1 MQAILSLGSNLGNRA
16 ENLSRATQL
25 LTERVGTL
33 VVCSAVYE
41 SEPWGFCS
49 ENAFANSVLI
59 IQTDLTPQKLLAE
72 TQAIERLMGRTE
84 KSHAGHYHDR
94 IIDIDLIDCDG
105 QMLQSTDLTLPHPLM
120 HLRPFVLQPLV
131 EILPQWRHPIFGK
144 TAKELLENHPMIQ

>member
-25 LTERVGTL
+25 LTESVGTL

-49 ENAFANSVLI
+49 ENSFANSVLI
-59 IQTDLTPQKLLAE
+59 IKTDLTPQTLLAE

-84 KSHAGHYHDR
+84 KSHAGQYHDR

-105 QMLQSTDLTLPHPLM
+105 QTLQSPDLTLPHPLM
-120 HLRPFVLQPLV
+120 HQRPFVLQPLA
-131 EILPQWRHPIFGK
+131 EILPNWRHPIFRK
-144 TAKELLENHPMIQ
+144 TAKELLAEIHQ

>member
-33 VVCSAVYE
+33 VVCSAVYK
-41 SEPWGFCS
+41 SEPWEFRS

-59 IQTDLTPQKLLAE
+59 IETDLTPQALLAE
-72 TQAIERLMGRTE
+72 TQTIERLMGRTE
-84 KSHAGHYHDR
+84 KSHAGQYHDR

-105 QMLQSTDLTLPHPLM
+105 QTLQSPDLTLPHPLM
-120 HLRPFVLQPLV
+120 HLRPFVLQPLA
-131 EILPQWRHPIFGK
+131 EILPNWRHPIFRK
-144 TAKELLENHPMIQ
+144 TAKELLAEIHQ

>member
-33 VVCSAVYE
+33 VVCSTVYE

-49 ENAFANSVLI
+49 ENSFANSVLI
-59 IQTDLTPQKLLAE
+59 IKTDLTPQTLLAE

-84 KSHAGHYHDR
+84 KSHAGQYHDR

-105 QMLQSTDLTLPHPLM
+105 QTLQSPDLTLPHPLM
-120 HLRPFVLQPLV
+120 HLRPFVLLPLA
-131 EILPQWRHPIFGK
+131 EILPNWRHPIFRK
-144 TAKELLENHPMIQ
+144 TAKELLAEIHQ

>member
-41 SEPWGFCS
+41 FEPWGFCS
-49 ENAFANSVLI
+49 ENAFVNCVLVI
-59 IQTDLTPQKLLAE
+59 ETDLTPQALLAE

-84 KSHAGHYHDR
+84 KSHAGQYHDR

-105 QMLQSTDLTLPHPLM
+105 QTLQSPDLTLPHPLM
-120 HLRPFVLQPLV
+120 HLRPFVLQPLA
-131 EILPQWRHPIFGK
+131 EILPNWRHPIFRK
-144 TAKELLENHPMIQ
+144 TAKELLAEIHQ